1 MKILASGDHHFDA
14 RSKRWEE
21 CLRIHEWIADLVE
34 REQPDA
40 FLSAGDI
47 YERASTPV
55 EREAVATWL
64 TRIADVCPVVIAKG
78 NHDARADVALMRRL
92 KARHPVIVEEACGVH
107 VIGGIAVAAV
117 AWPSKASLLAM
128 LGRDVDTAGADDAAR
143 AALQDVFRGLAA
155 ELDAKAAGLPRVL
168 LTHAMVDGSRVST
181 GQPLYGM
188 ELRVGLEDLALAR
201 CPLVVC
207 GHVHKPQDWSFGD
220 VEVVYTGSPFR
231 TAYGELETKSVLFA
245 EWVDGNH
252 ACSRIPTPAQPMV
265 LMEGYFAD
273 GELEVEA
280 GFGVCGDLA
289 LVVPDPD
296 IPGQPGADVRLRYSV
311 AADEREAGR
320 AAAAEK
326 RAELVGTWGA
336 ARVTV
341 EEVVEAKAR
350 ARAPEITEA
359 TSTADK
365 LRVLWTSRGEELGE
379 REPRVMGR
387 LGELEEAS

>member
-78 NHDARADVALMRRL
+78 NHDRPEDVALMRRL

-107 VIGGIAVAAV
+107 VVGGLAVATV

-207 GHVHKPQDWSFGD
+207 GHVHAPQGWSFGD

-231 TAYGELETKSVLFA
+231 TAYGELEEKSVLFA

-252 ACSRIPTPAQPMV
+252 TCSRIPTPAQPMV
-265 LMEGYFAD
+265 LLEWRWED
-273 GELEVEA
+273 GVFMAGAEEVHENDWPALE
-280 GFGVCGDLA
+280 
-289 LVVPDPD
+289 
-296 IPGQPGADVRLRYSV
+296 GADVRLRLHV
-311 AADEREAGR
+311 AADQRDAAR
-320 AAAAEK
+320 SAAASSRDLLLAK
-326 RAELVGTWGA
+326 GA

-350 ARAPEITEA
+350 ARAPEIAEA
-359 TSTADK
+359 TSTAEK
-365 LRVLWTSRGEELGE
+365 LAVLWTARGEQLGE
-379 REPRVMGR
+379 REPRVLGK